1 MAILALLL
9 ESGRSGLLLPL
20 LSEEL
25 GGPSCVQQLVH
36 LADQVS
42 QPPGKLLAAAA
53 ALQRQSWVED

>member
-1 MAILALLL
+1 MAVLALLL

-36 LADQVS
+36 VAAQAS
-42 QPPGKLLAAAA
+42 QPSGVLLPSSSL
-53 ALQRQSWVED
+53 LQAMIFWQR

>member
-36 LADQVS
+36 LANQAS
-42 QPPGKLLAAAA
+42 QPSGKLLAAAA
-53 ALQRQSWVED
+53 A

>member
-1 MAILALLL
+1 MAVLALLL

-25 GGPSCVQQLVH
+25 GGPSCVQQLLL

-42 QPPGKLLAAAA
+42 QPSGKLQAAAA
-53 ALQRQSWVED
+53 ALQRALSQ